1 MRIIV
6 TIKQVPDTNIITID
20 PETGTL
26 NREGVP
32 AIVNPEDRNAV
43 EAALV
48 LREKHGG
55 TVTALSM
62 GPPQAEAALREVLAM
77 GVDEAV
83 LLTDSK
89 LAGAD
94 TWATAYALS
103 CAVKKIKNFDLIIAG
118 RQAIDGDTAQ
128 TGPQL
133 SEFLKIPQITYVND
147 ITVEGKKVITKS
159 AFGNLRRVVEAKL
172 PALLTVTKECNA
184 PRYPTIRGI
193 LTAYREKEVAV
204 WTSTDIGALPIH
216 LGLSGSPTQV
226 WRTFSPAHEREGKV
240 YTGAPSQLAGN
251 LLDVLVKNNFIGR

>member
-20 PETGTL
+20 PVTGTL

-32 AIVNPEDRNAV
+32 AIVNPEDKNAI

-77 GVDEAV
+77 GVDEAI
-83 LLTDSK
+83 LLSDPK

-103 CAVKKIKNFDLIIAG
+103 CAVRKIKSFDLIIAG

-147 ITVEGKKVITKS
+147 ITVEGRKVITKS
-159 AFGNLRRVVEAKL
+159 TFGNLRRVVEARL
-172 PALLTVTKECNA
+172 PALLTVTKECNK

-193 LTAYREKEVAV
+193 STAYREREVAV
-204 WTSTDIGALPIH
+204 WTGADIDANPIH
-216 LGLSGSPTQV
+216 MGLSGSPTQV
-226 WRTFSPAHEREGKV
+226 MRTFSPSHEREGRV

-251 LLDVLVKNNFIGR
+251 LLDVLVANNFIGR